1 MGSLVCEAKG
11 NMLIDN
17 DMSEQIKIQ
26 LPDGSVREVAQ
37 GTTPFDVAMS
47 ISPRLAAAVVVARI
61 RPLTTPVVA
70 GETAVEEADEAQ
82 TEAGMYGSASELGER
97 LVDLA
102 APLNEDVALELLKES
117 DEAALKVVRHSAAHV
132 MATAILELFP
142 ETKLGHGPATDNG
155 FFYDVYR
162 ETPFTED
169 DLAAI
174 EKRMAEV
181 VARDETFVREQESRE
196 MGLKDY
202 AEHGDFMK
210 VHFIERFTKPGDE
223 ISLYR
228 NGKFVDFCRGPH
240 VPSTGRVKA
249 FKVTSVA
256 GAYWLGDE
264 KNQQLQ
270 RIYGTAFFN
279 AKDMDAHFKRLE
291 EIKARDHR
299 VLGKQLDLF
308 SIQEVAGA
316 GLIFWHPKGGL
327 IRKTMEDWMRD
338 ECIRRGYEMVF
349 TPHIMRREL
358 WKVSGHEGFYSQ
370 NMYPPMELDDA
381 EYRLKPMNCPGHIL
395 IYKNSPKSYRDLP
408 QRYAELGNVYR
419 YERSGT
425 MHGLLRVR
433 GFTQDDAHIFCTP
446 EQIESEIAA
455 CVEFADE
462 VLKAFGFAEFKV
474 ELSTWD
480 PKDQK
485 SYVGSPEHWE
495 TAVGSLKKVL
505 DAKAIPY
512 REIPGEAA
520 FYGPKID
527 IKLVDVLGRLWQLS
541 TVQFDFN
548 LPQRFELEYT
558 GEDGEKHRPVMVHR
572 ALFGSVERF
581 FGVLIEHYAGAFPL
595 WLAPVQVGLV
605 PISEKHVEYAR
616 AVKAKLEV
624 AGLRVELDA
633 RNEKMNA
640 KIREFTLQKVPFVLV
655 MGDKEAEQRE
665 VNVRVRGGG
674 VQGTFPLSEF
684 IANATTLITRK
695 ELNLSDTPKWH
706 DAVLKAVQSFPTDQ
720 FDLNDLY
727 DLRDEFASIFPN
739 NRHVNE
745 KLRQQLQT
753 LRDEGIIQFLDNEG
767 NYKRIK

>member
-1 MGSLVCEAKG
+1 MAKG
-11 NMLIDN
+11 GSSGATEVGRKLVRQRQSKYAVSD
-17 DMSEQIKIQ
+17 DMSEQNIKIQ
-26 LPDGSVREVAQ
+26 LPDGSVREVPR
-37 GTTPFDVAMS
+37 GTTAYDVAMS

-61 RPLTTPVVA
+61 RPLTTVA
-70 GETAVEEADEAQ
+70 PDGAVAAEETSEAA
-82 TEAGMYGSASELGER
+82 MYGGAEGGER
-97 LVDLA
+97 IVDLT
-102 APLNEDVALELLKES
+102 APLTEDVALELLKEN

-142 ETKLGHGPATDNG
+142 ETKLGHGPATDSG
-155 FFYDVYR
+155 YFYDVYR

-174 EKRMAEV
+174 ETRMAEV
-181 VARDETFVREQESRE
+181 VARDEKFVREVESRE
-196 MGLKDY
+196 AGIKDY
-202 AEHGDFMK
+202 AEHGEFMK
-210 VHFIERFTKPGDE
+210 VHFIEKFTKPGEE

-279 AKDMDAHFKRLE
+279 TKDLDAHFKRLE

-338 ECIRRGYEMVF
+338 ECIRRGYEMVY

-358 WKVSGHEGFYSQ
+358 WKISGHEANYGE
-370 NMYPPMELDDA
+370 NMYPAMELDDA

-446 EQIESEIAA
+446 EQIEDEIDA
-455 CVEFADE
+455 CIDFAE
-462 VLKAFGFAEFKV
+462 SVLKTFGFAEFKV

-480 PKDQK
+480 PGDKK
-485 SYVGSPEHWE
+485 FIGSAEKWDG
-495 TAVGSLKKVL
+495 AVGSLTKVL
-505 DAKAIPY
+505 DRKGIPY
-512 REIPGEAA
+512 KTIPGEAA

-527 IKLVDVLGRLWQLS
+527 IKLVDVLGRMWQLS
-541 TVQFDFN
+541 TVQFDWN
-548 LPQRFELEYT
+548 LPARFDLEYK
-558 GEDGEKHRPVMVHR
+558 GEDGEMHQPIMVHR
-572 ALFGSVERF
+572 ALFGSIERF
-581 FGVLIEHYAGAFPL
+581 FGVLIEHYAGAFPM

-605 PISEKHVEYAR
+605 PISEKHLDYA
-616 AVKAKLEV
+616 AVVKTKLEA
-624 AGLRVELDA
+624 AGLRVELDG

-640 KIREFTLQKVPFVLV
+640 KIREFTLQKVPFVLI
-655 MGDKEAEQRE
+655 MGDKEAASEA
-665 VNVRVRGGG
+665 VSVRTRGKGDEG
-674 VQGTFPLSEF
+674 STSLADF
-684 IANATTLITRK
+684 IARAKRLVEQK
-695 ELNLSDTPKWH
+695 GSEL
-706 DAVLKAVQSFPTDQ
+706 
-720 FDLNDLY
+720 
-727 DLRDEFASIFPN
+727 
-739 NRHVNE
+739 
-745 KLRQQLQT
+745 
-753 LRDEGIIQFLDNEG
+753 
-767 NYKRIK
+767 

>member
-1 MGSLVCEAKG
+1 LGPLYASLQKVVEPEPATPHLEKPALNDYAG
-11 NMLIDN
+11 QVSNDLI
-17 DMSEQIKIQ
+17 SIQ
-26 LPDGSVREVAQ
+26 LPDGSVRNVPR
-37 GTTPFDVAMS
+37 GTTPYDVAMS

-61 RPLTTPVVA
+61 RRFTQPASETPPPSTADSSEDSMYATA
-70 GETAVEEADEAQ
+70 GIEADG
-82 TEAGMYGSASELGER
+82 TR

-102 APLNEDVALELLKES
+102 TPLEEDVTLWLLKET

-142 ETKLGHGPATDNG
+142 ETKLGHGPATDAG

-162 ETPFTED
+162 ATPFSDE

-174 EKRMAEV
+174 EKRMTEV
-181 VARDETFVREQESRE
+181 VARDERFVREEEPRE
-196 MGLKDY
+196 KGIADY
-202 AEHGDFMK
+202 EAQGEFMK
-210 VHFIERFTKPGDE
+210 VHFIERFTEPGDE

-228 NGKFVDFCRGPH
+228 NGGFVDFCRGPH
-240 VPSTGRVKA
+240 VPSTGRIKA
-249 FKVTSVA
+249 FKVMSVA

-270 RIYGTAFFN
+270 RIYGTAFFSN
-279 AKDMDAHFKRLE
+279 KDLDAHFKHLE

-327 IRKTMEDWMRD
+327 IRKTMEDWMRE
-338 ECIRRGYEMVF
+338 ECLRRGYSIVY
-349 TPHIMRREL
+349 TPHVMRREL
-358 WKVSGHEGFYSQ
+358 WQISGHEGFYGQ
-370 NMYPPMELDDA
+370 NMYAPMELDDA

-408 QRYAELGNVYR
+408 VRYAELGNVYR

-446 EQIESEIAA
+446 GQIEDEVVGCI
-455 CVEFADE
+455 EFAQS
-462 VLKAFGFAEFKV
+462 VLETFGFKEFKV

-480 PKDQK
+480 PN
-485 SYVGSPEHWE
+485 
-495 TAVGSLKKVL
+495 
-505 DAKAIPY
+505 DAKNYTGSTDNWELAIHSLQSALDRKGIPY
-512 REIPGEAA
+512 KTIPGEAA

-527 IKLVDVLGRLWQLS
+527 IKLVDILGRMWQLS

-548 LPQRFELEYT
+548 LPARFDLEYT
-558 GEDGEKHRPVMVHR
+558 GEDGEKHQPVMVHR

-581 FGVLIEHYAGAFPL
+581 FGVLIEHYAGAFPM

-605 PISEKHVEYAR
+605 PISEKHLAYAE
-616 AVKAKLEV
+616 AVKGRLE
-624 AGLRVELDA
+624 ATGLRVELDA

-640 KIREFTLQKVPFVLV
+640 KIREFTLQKMPFVLI
-655 MGDKEAEQRE
+655 MGDKEAA
-665 VNVRVRGGG
+665 G
-674 VQGTFPLSEF
+674 
-684 IANATTLITRK
+684 
-695 ELNLSDTPKWH
+695 
-706 DAVLKAVQSFPTDQ
+706 DAVSVRTRGIGDQGSTTVDTFLTRAQTLVTSKAVG
-720 FDLNDLY
+720 LAL
-727 DLRDEFASIFPN
+727 
-739 NRHVNE
+739 
-745 KLRQQLQT
+745 
-753 LRDEGIIQFLDNEG
+753 
-767 NYKRIK
+767 

>member
-1 MGSLVCEAKG
+1 
-11 NMLIDN
+11 
-17 DMSEQIKIQ
+17 MSEQSIKVQ
-26 LPDGSVREVAQ
+26 LPDGSVREVPR
-37 GTTPFDVAMS
+37 GTTPYEIATS

-61 RPLTTPVVA
+61 RPLTTVT
-70 GETAVEEADEAQ
+70 TAATTGDEESSEA
-82 TEAGMYGSASELGER
+82 AMYGGSETGER
-97 LVDLA
+97 LVDLS
-102 APLNEDVALELLKES
+102 APLTEDIALELLKEN

-142 ETKLGHGPATDNG
+142 ETKLGHGPATDSG

-162 ETPFTED
+162 ETPFTEA

-174 EKRMAEV
+174 EAKMAEV
-181 VARDETFVREQESRE
+181 VARDEKFVREHEPRE
-196 MGLKDY
+196 KGLEEY
-202 AEHGDFMK
+202 RQHGDFMK
-210 VHFIERFTKPGDE
+210 VHFIEKFTKPGEE
-223 ISLYR
+223 ISLYK
-228 NGKFVDFCRGPH
+228 NGGFTDFCRGPH

-270 RIYGTAFFN
+270 RVYGTAFFN
-279 AKDMDAHFKRLE
+279 GKDMEAHFKRLE

-338 ECIRRGYEMVF
+338 ECIRRGYDMVF

-358 WKVSGHEGFYSQ
+358 WKISGHEGFYSQ

-485 SYVGSPEHWE
+485 SYVGSAEHWE
-495 TAVGSLKKVL
+495 TAVSSLKKVL
-505 DAKAIPY
+505 DAKRIPY

-581 FGVLIEHYAGAFPL
+581 FGVLIEHYAGAFPM
-595 WLAPVQVGLV
+595 WLAPVQIGIV
-605 PISEKHVEYAR
+605 PISEKHLEYA
-616 AVKAKLEV
+616 AKVKRELEA
-624 AGLRVELDA
+624 AGLRVELDS

-640 KIREFTLQKVPFVLV
+640 KIREFTMQKVPFVLV
-655 MGDKEAEQRE
+655 MGDKEA
-665 VNVRVRGGG
+665 
-674 VQGTFPLSEF
+674 
-684 IANATTLITRK
+684 AA
-695 ELNLSDTPKWH
+695 
-706 DAVLKAVQSFPTDQ
+706 DAVSVRTRGKG
-720 FDLNDLY
+720 
-727 DLRDEFASIFPN
+727 
-739 NRHVNE
+739 
-745 KLRQQLQT
+745 
-753 LRDEGIIQFLDNEG
+753 DEGSVPLAEFMERARALVAS
-767 NYKRIK
+767 RATAL